1 MRRLILSSSLLLA
14 LAAPAM
20 AGSIYKWVDAQGTT
34 HFGAQPPMGVQ
45 AERINPI
52 VPQPSSSAETS
63 TAAPKDAGGDKQ
75 KQVEAD
81 VKAKVAADEEQ
92 RDKYCL
98 QLRTNLAQLLHNP
111 RISVEEEGGELRR
124 ISEEE
129 RQSKITEA
137 QKGISEHC
145 D

>member
-34 HFGAQPPMGVQ
+34 HFGAQPPQGVA

-52 VPQPSSSAETS
+52 VPQPSSPSEAS
-63 TAAPKDAGGDKQ
+63 KADPKEQNSDKQ
-75 KQVEAD
+75 SKINAE
-81 VKAKVAADEEQ
+81 VKEQVAADQEAVEA
-92 RDKYCL
+92 YCL
-98 QLRTNLAQLLHNP
+98 RMRTNLAQLLHNP
-111 RISVEEEGGELRR
+111 RISVEEENGELRR
-124 ISEEE
+124 IPEEE
-129 RQSKITEA
+129 RQAKIAEA

>member
-34 HFGAQPPMGVQ
+34 HFGAQPPQGVS

-52 VPQPSSSAETS
+52 VPQPSSPSEARTAELKERNS
-63 TAAPKDAGGDKQ
+63 DKQ
-75 KQVEAD
+75 SQIDAD
-81 VKAKVAADEEQ
+81 VKAKVAADQEQ
-92 RDKYCL
+92 VEKYCL
-98 QLRTNLAQLLHNP
+98 QMRTNLAQLLHNP
-111 RISVEEEGGELRR
+111 RISVEEENGELRR
-124 ISEEE
+124 IPEEE
-129 RQSKITEA
+129 RQAKIAEA

>member
-34 HFGAQPPMGVQ
+34 HFGAQPPQGAS

-52 VPQPSSSAETS
+52 VPQPSSPSEAS
-63 TAAPKDAGGDKQ
+63 TAEPKERNSDKQ
-75 KQVEAD
+75 SQIDAD
-81 VKAKVAADEEQ
+81 VKAKVAADQEQ
-92 RDKYCL
+92 VEKYCL
-98 QLRTNLAQLLHNP
+98 QMRTNLAQLLHNP
-111 RISVEEEGGELRR
+111 RISVEEENGELRR
-124 ISEEE
+124 IPEEE
-129 RQSKITEA
+129 RQAKIAEA

>member
-34 HFGAQPPMGVQ
+34 HFGAQPPRGVQ

-52 VPQPSSSAETS
+52 VPQPSGPSET
-63 TAAPKDAGGDKQ
+63 TAAAPKDADNDKQ
-75 KQVEAD
+75 KQIEAE
-81 VKAKVAADEEQ
+81 VKAKVTADQEQ
-92 RDKYCL
+92 VEKYCL

-129 RQSKITEA
+129 RQSKIAEA